1 MIELPGSLKEVLIER
16 IDEQIDAKGASAP
29 KQWFEALLVGLE
41 AAAEE
46 LDEDLGENL
55 VSKLED
61 SGELEQSLSKELQD
75 QFEGLTDITGEEII
89 RILNSVCE
97 VAWIDEDGD
106 DEIAKGFM
114 ESDGYEDDDE
124 EEEDY

>member
-1 MIELPGSLKEVLIER
+1 MDIIELPGSLKEVLIER

-61 SGELEQSLSKELQD
+61 SGELEQSLSKELQE

-114 ESDGYEDDDE
+114 ESDGYED